1 MFGSRKAGE
10 TTKTLHNSDN
20 DYNDSIIASGAY
32 LFIRIAEDRL
42 KVKLLD

>member
-10 TTKTLHNSDN
+10 PTKILHNSDN

-32 LFIRIAEDRL
+32 LFIRLIEDRL